1 MFCVL
6 VRRCSQRVKDTNV
19 SVAVAVTLSGICSA
33 VSVLAGGLHLLF
45 SLAEVSYDQNL
56 FTHTSTHDA
65 HRVCDVLSQA
75 IHTILQALSIIRVLW
90 MMRVFTKTY
99 DMPHVAT
106 YNDVWSR
113 HTHRSV
119 KYLADTFVCRR
130 FAIRLKCAQRVN
142 WRRVGHDGWA
152 GKSILRTQFNC
163 ANERQTN

>member
-1 MFCVL
+1 MRWGKKAKNKTCAHDFLAENSVIIISQVDRIVL
-6 VRRCSQRVKDTNV
+6 CSCQTQLIMGKRYKC
-19 SVAVAVTLSGICSA
+19 ICSF
-33 VSVLAGGLHLLF
+33 SCNFIRYLYCCLCPCSGLHLIF

-56 FTHTSTHDA
+56 FTNTRTCTQTHTHDA

-113 HTHRSV
+113 HTHRRV

-130 FAIRLKCAQRVN
+130 WLL
-142 WRRVGHDGWA
+142 G
-152 GKSILRTQFNC
+152 
-163 ANERQTN
+163 